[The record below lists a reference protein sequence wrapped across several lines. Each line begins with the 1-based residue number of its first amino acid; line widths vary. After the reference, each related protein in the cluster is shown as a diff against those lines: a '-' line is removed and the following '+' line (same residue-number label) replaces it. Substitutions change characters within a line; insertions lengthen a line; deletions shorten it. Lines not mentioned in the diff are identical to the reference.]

1 MKAYLFI
8 PREKLGEYVG
18 AVIKMNGWIKSEVSI
33 MRSNHAVMK
42 VEYLRPQDL
51 FKLGELF
58 ALEKPLR
65 TR

>member
-1 MKAYLFI
+1 MKAYLI
-8 PREKLGEYVG
+8 VPKNKIGEYVG
-18 AVIKMNGWIKSEVSI
+18 AVIKMNGFVRSKVSI
-33 MRSNHAVMK
+33 MRANHAVMQ

-51 FKLGELF
+51 FKLGELY